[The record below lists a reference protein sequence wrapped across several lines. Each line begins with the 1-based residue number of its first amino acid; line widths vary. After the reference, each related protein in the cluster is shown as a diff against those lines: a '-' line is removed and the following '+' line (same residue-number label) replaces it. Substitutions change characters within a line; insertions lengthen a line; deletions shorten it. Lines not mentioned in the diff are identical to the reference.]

1 MTGYVR
7 RATAVWFAVAAVTVM
22 SVDLR
27 AQVNDAAH
35 QHGAS
40 ARVEGPPVTLQNL
53 LQEALEKNPDL
64 AALRDQIAVTRQ
76 RPMQERGLP
85 PPMGEAQIWQWPI
98 NSLNPADTNMY
109 MFMVSQDI
117 PGRGK
122 RDARVVVAEKEI
134 ALAGADVTIRA
145 RQIVNE
151 IKQAYAALFI
161 ARKATEVHLAS
172 VDVLREIADAAQARY
187 ASGRGSQQDL
197 LKPVVELSKLHSDVI
212 MHDQEAGLAMARLN
226 VLLNRAP
233 ESPIGPL
240 DEPREE
246 TLLPSS
252 ADLQQLAIEH
262 QPELHRARL
271 DIERAEAEL
280 ALAKLERKP
289 DFNVQGGYQLMP
301 NQTDGVLA
309 KVGITWPNAPWSRS
323 RIDAK
328 IAGQAGAVTAA
339 ASRAR
344 AMENMVRLAVQEAYV
359 RARAAQER
367 ASLLRTTIVPQS
379 RQAFDVSR
387 AAYQA
392 DRADFSSILDSERS
406 LLDSR
411 LDYFRALAD
420 FTQAMADLERAIGT
434 ELPAGTTGRVP
445 SSEGQ

>member
-1 MTGYVR
+1 MTGCVR
-7 RATAVWFAVAAVTVM
+7 RVAAASLAVAALAVM
-22 SVDLR
+22 SIDLR

-40 ARVEGPPVTLQNL
+40 SHVEGQPVTLQSL
-53 LQEALEKNPDL
+53 LQEALEKNPEL
-64 AALRDQIAVTRQ
+64 AALRDQIAVARQ

-85 PPMGEAQIWQWPI
+85 PPMAEAQIWQWPI

-122 RDARVVVAEKEI
+122 RDARVAVVEKDI

-145 RQIVNE
+145 RQVVNE
-151 IKQAYAALFI
+151 IKQAYSSLFI
-161 ARKATEVHLAS
+161 ARKATELHLAS

-187 ASGRGSQQDL
+187 AAGRGSQQDL

-212 MHDQEAGLAMARLN
+212 MHDQEAGLAIARLN

-233 ESPIGPL
+233 EMPIGPL
-240 DEPREE
+240 EEPHEE
-246 TLLPSS
+246 TLLPTS
-252 ADLQQLAIEH
+252 AELQRLAVEH
-262 QPELHRARL
+262 QPELQRAR
-271 DIERAEAEL
+271 IEIARAQAEL
-280 ALAKLERKP
+280 ASARLERKP

-309 KVGITWPNAPWSRS
+309 KVGITWPNAPWSRA

-328 IAGQAGAVTAA
+328 ISGQAGAVTAA
-339 ASRAR
+339 MSRER
-344 AMENMVRLAVQEAYV
+344 AMENMVRLAVQEAFV
-359 RARAAQER
+359 RARAAQGR

-392 DRADFSSILDSERS
+392 DRADFSTILDSERG
-406 LLDSR
+406 LLASR
-411 LDYFRALAD
+411 LEYFRALAD
-420 FTQAMADLERAIGT
+420 FTQAVADLERAVGT
-434 ELPAGTTGRVP
+434 ELPAGTTSPVP
-445 SSEGQ
+445 AAEGQ